1 MCPNTWPSGMKMAPG
16 ESPGAISAGSGD
28 RIRTCDLWVMSQPVA
43 VSPGAVG
50 LIAARQRR
58 RAVQLV
64 ACVAVVL
71 MDFAVFCAQIR
82 DQQAGWFMPVVSRPP
97 SLS

>member
-1 MCPNTWPSGMKMAPG
+1 VSGVAG
-16 ESPGAISAGSGD
+16 EPEDIVLRD
-28 RIRTCDLWVMSQPVA
+28 RVLRPFAVRSVVWSTGTFRDLWVMSQPVA

-64 ACVAVVL
+64 ALCRGCFYGFRRVL
-71 MDFAVFCAQIR
+71 C
-82 DQQAGWFMPVVSRPP
+82 PNS
-97 SLS
+97 